1 MIFEVKVMDEVSE
14 KMSGQKDE
22 KMQIRVGLQGMP
34 TFLKK
39 VKKEESAW

>member
-22 KMQIRVGLQGMP
+22 KMQIRVGL
-34 TFLKK
+34 
-39 VKKEESAW
+39 